1 METKGKDILGSTNNI
16 QRSGAR
22 RSLTGAQNVM
32 KLSITGDWN
41 SKKTQSKEKGKD
53 KQGSDHKTPSI
64 PCQEEC
70 VFSKKPYLSFH

>member
-1 METKGKDILGSTNNI
+1 METKDILGSTNNI

-41 SKKTQSKEKGKD
+41 SKKTQSKKKG
-53 KQGSDHKTPSI
+53 
-64 PCQEEC
+64 ER
-70 VFSKKPYLSFH
+70 

>member
-16 QRSGAR
+16 QRSRAR

-32 KLSITGDWN
+32 KLSYYWRLEL
-41 SKKTQSKEKGKD
+41 KKDTKQKKG
-53 KQGSDHKTPSI
+53 KQGSDHKKPSI

-70 VFSKKPYLSFH
+70 VFSKKQNLAFH